1 MISVPLDHFDPSG
14 SAGTMGIRFFSY
26 SGFVKASSLIFLL
39 MGGRGRQRRAERI
52 CRSIGRKAWGDAC
65 RYRAR
70 TRGVDSE
77 HFQADIRLKTYAISL
92 SSSSPMRPT
101 IDHLDLQHPGVRD
114 RTFTFGGSYSGALS
128 AWFRMAYPSHTRGSL
143 SSSGVVNTVLD
154 FVEFDEQVA
163 EAVGSKCSAAIA
175 KAITAFDSAVES
187 GGRQRASAY
196 ALFGIHPDDLSA
208 TDFAYMV
215 ADGIAMADQYSR
227 KDSLCAA
234 MEAPGAASDPMRAAS
249 RFILKFWGNDFPKG
263 CFYNTTCVREGPTE
277 KWNGGTARC
286 WRWQKCTQMAYLQA
300 VPSSTSGVPAL
311 RSTSLTLEALLSQC
325 DEMFKRRPDV
335 NCGKVWRQ
343 RTLQKNASNIFFSDF
358 RIIWRRASVRR
369 GHGKDLQY
377 MLVKATGGNIRTCQL
392 PLQSQYHR

>member
-1 MISVPLDHFDPSG
+1 MVSDG
-14 SAGTMGIRFFSY
+14 
-26 SGFVKASSLIFLL
+26 
-39 MGGRGRQRRAERI
+39 
-52 CRSIGRKAWGDAC
+52 
-65 RYRAR
+65 
-70 TRGVDSE
+70 
-77 HFQADIRLKTYAISL
+77 ISL
-92 SSSSPMRPT
+92 SYARISE
-101 IDHLDLQHPGVRD
+101 Q
-114 RTFTFGGSYSGALS
+114 
-128 AWFRMAYPSHTRGSL
+128 FRSR
-143 SSSGVVNTVLD
+143 NTVLD

-249 RFILKFWGNDFPKG
+249 WFILNFWGNDFPKG

-335 NCGKVWRQ
+335 GQLLAKFGGSEPWR
-343 RTLQKNASNIFFSDF
+343 KNASNIFFRF
-358 RIIWRRASVRR
+358 F
-369 GHGKDLQY
+369 G
-377 MLVKATGGNIRTCQL
+377 
-392 PLQSQYHR
+392 